1 MTKAHE
7 ETWGDDYEVTVVGPR
22 LERHEDIEREVLA
35 RAAPEMA
42 RALLDLLDDDGHLER
57 CFGADGSGCIE
68 RCGQIRSALTK
79 AGVLP

>member
-1 MTKAHE
+1 MKPHE

-22 LERHEDIEREVLA
+22 LERHEDIQREMLA

-42 RALLDLLDDDGHLER
+42 RVLLGVKDVLQQHPGLHRDVVD
-57 CFGADGSGCIE
+57 
-68 RCGQIRSALTK
+68 ALTK